1 MNDEVIHAYALIG
14 LRALAEY
21 DFNEFKRSTDL
32 TKGRLD
38 DRINE
43 LLGQTHGQE
52 REDLNRQLDQLESI
66 RHESENQVAAAFL
79 LRQISLAC
87 SQRAQALA
95 VGYQREAELGVRESR
110 RGIAEYAPSFHDRP
124 SSRHDEYLRL
134 GVMRLL
140 QDFPQYSAS
149 FEYKWRDTRIDCV
162 LMSLDDEDP
171 PLLIEFKLRL
181 DTRRQLDE
189 AFRQLRRVGT
199 GWAKSTVFVVLT
211 VDSDSEIVDSQK
223 EQTDFGLGARAV
235 LLIYDP
241 ERNEFSRQGVER
253 LFHTLPRR

>member
-79 LRQISLAC
+79 RVRSAW
-87 SQRAQALA
+87 RARSVHRPLLSDTSVRLSWEFERAAAAL
-95 VGYQREAELGVRESR
+95 
-110 RGIAEYAPSFHDRP
+110 PSMLLPFTIGH
-124 SSRHDEYLRL
+124 RL
-134 GVMRLL
+134 GTMN
-140 QDFPQYSAS
+140 
-149 FEYKWRDTRIDCV
+149 ICV
-162 LMSLDDEDP
+162 W
-171 PLLIEFKLRL
+171 
-181 DTRRQLDE
+181 
-189 AFRQLRRVGT
+189 V
-199 GWAKSTVFVVLT
+199 
-211 VDSDSEIVDSQK
+211 
-223 EQTDFGLGARAV
+223 
-235 LLIYDP
+235 
-241 ERNEFSRQGVER
+241 
-253 LFHTLPRR
+253 